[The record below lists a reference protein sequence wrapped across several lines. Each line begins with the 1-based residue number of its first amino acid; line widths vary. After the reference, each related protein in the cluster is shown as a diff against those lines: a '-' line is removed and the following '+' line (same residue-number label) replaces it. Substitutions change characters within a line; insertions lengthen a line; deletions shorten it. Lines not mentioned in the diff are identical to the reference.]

1 MSDCVLLR
9 SYGAPPLDRAEILR
23 YARAGGEEGEL
34 GSLLDE
40 VWEAAAPLLSYRVAY
55 RILPAE
61 CAGDTVMLGGLA
73 LPSRALA
80 ERLATC
86 REAILMAAT
95 VGIGL
100 DRLLLRYGRVS
111 PVRALLLQA
120 IGAERVEALLSVFS
134 AEREAE
140 LGRLT
145 RRFSPGYGD
154 LPLACQR
161 EILPILSAERT
172 LGITLGESL
181 LMTPTK
187 SVTAIAGIL
196 PKDIA

>member
-1 MSDCVLLR
+1 MSGPSLLR

-55 RILPAE
+55 RILPVSTR
-61 CAGDTVMLGGLA
+61 GDTVMLGQVA
-73 LPSRALA
+73 LRSRALA
-80 ERLATC
+80 ASLADA

-95 VGIGL
+95 VGMGI
-100 DRLLLRYGRVS
+100 DRLLLRYGRLS

-120 IGAERVEALLSVFS
+120 IGAERVEALLSVFT

-140 LGRLT
+140 HGRITL
-145 RRFSPGYGD
+145 RFSPGYGD
-154 LPLACQR
+154 LPLASQR
-161 EILPILSAERT
+161 ELLPLLDAERM
-172 LGITLGESL
+172 LGITLGETL
-181 LMTPTK
+181 LMSPTK

-196 PKDIA
+196 GQDRK